1 MRQETLLAVRLFD
14 LAIRR
19 GLLYR
24 QDLIERRGGTFP
36 DPQHGGLLIGSV
48 FAILIPLVVLAG
60 FRRAPVVDAG
70 RAGRR
75 HDSGDPIC
83 VRLDLICP
91 EETTTASLT
100 RGRVCSWWREPCG
113 GDVCFFS
120 PFPLELDTI
129 IGRWCLQC
137 RTEEERGIGWYK
149 TRTKQIPDGQE
160 EEMAMMGSTWC
171 LFAEVWPEG
180 RTIE

>member
-1 MRQETLLAVRLFD
+1 M
-14 LAIRR
+14 
-19 GLLYR
+19 
-24 QDLIERRGGTFP
+24 
-36 DPQHGGLLIGSV
+36 
-48 FAILIPLVVLAG
+48 
-60 FRRAPVVDAG
+60 
-70 RAGRR
+70 
-75 HDSGDPIC
+75 
-83 VRLDLICP
+83 
-91 EETTTASLT
+91 
-100 RGRVCSWWREPCG
+100 
-113 GDVCFFS
+113 CFFS

-137 RTEEERGIGWYK
+137 RMEEERGIGWYK